1 MLIPQLE
8 WARPVPGEPGIGIRW
23 RQPELRAGLILLTPL
38 GASRTSV
45 AAFRSNRGIAAHV
58 APRAPERPAS
68 RHHED
73 RSSIRDP
80 TRRAWSH
87 VVLAR
92 IFNDGSDEQRGK
104 MVGALIAANA
114 LAWTWGWPS
123 SPIGLRF
130 LGPGSWPTLSGC
142 ATRSMRSGRR

>member
-58 APRAPERPAS
+58 S
-68 RHHED
+68 
-73 RSSIRDP
+73 
-80 TRRAWSH
+80 
-87 VVLAR
+87 
-92 IFNDGSDEQRGK
+92 
-104 MVGALIAANA
+104 
-114 LAWTWGWPS
+114 
-123 SPIGLRF
+123 
-130 LGPGSWPTLSGC
+130 
-142 ATRSMRSGRR
+142 ATRTRASSFETSRG